1 MSKLLN
7 AAREDSEDSLH
18 PPAVARAD
26 DGAIEQTSLVSVIEW
41 FLRNDPRVAII
52 NHPRVEE
59 VFQWKQS
66 QSRATERQTE
76 SSGVEASNDYTSTE
90 HNHAPLQFARAE
102 DRLAI
107 GIFQAV
113 AEHDTEQALHAWIGE
128 LLVAIDESK
137 QMNEEISISYK
148 LDAEA
153 SPVGEAAKIPTAQER
168 DFYLSSCWLEALCT
182 AEARVLGWVY
192 QSFYARPFHPNNFQ

>member
-1 MSKLLN
+1 MSKPLN
-7 AAREDSEDSLH
+7 AAREDSEDSLR
-18 PPAVARAD
+18 PPDVVRAD
-26 DGAIEQTSLVSVIEW
+26 DDTLDQSSLVSVIEW

-66 QSRATERQTE
+66 QSGATERQTE
-76 SSGVEASNDYTSTE
+76 GSVDALND
-90 HNHAPLQFARAE
+90 HLPLAFARAE

-113 AEHDTEQALHAWIGE
+113 VEHNTEQALHAWIGE
-128 LLVAIDESK
+128 LLVAIDDSK
-137 QMNEEISISYK
+137 QTNEEIGSSYK
-148 LDAEA
+148 LDADA
-153 SPVGEAAKIPTAQER
+153 SPVSEAAKIPTRQER
-168 DFYLSSCWLEALCT
+168 DFYLSSCWLETLCT

-192 QSFYARPFHPNNFQ
+192 QSVYARPFHPNNF